1 MVLFICQIQGWLF
14 GLDQMHVKTC
24 SKVWCTFREGFSL
37 LGLGKLLVLVL
48 RRILWCLHGLCEDV
62 QKNSNATE
70 NFSDIWSFTIVTTF
84 VIVSCILKEFLA
96 ST

>member
-48 RRILWCLHGLCEDV
+48 RRILWCLRGLCEDV

-84 VIVSCILKEFLA
+84 VIVRRILKEFLA